1 MSRYASRRISVETSA
16 VAIGT
21 AAPGITRR
29 LTLANHAGGEIVI
42 GDSDVS
48 WTNGFRLKT
57 GGTPWDFL
65 ITDGDVLY
73 AIVNTGTRD
82 LDVYDFAA
90 DI

>member
-1 MSRYASRRISVETSA
+1 MARFVARRVSIGTTA

-21 AAPGITRR
+21 AAPGITHEI
-29 LTLANHAGGEIVI
+29 TLANHAGAEIVI

-57 GGTPWDFL
+57 GGTPWDFT
-65 ITDGDVLY
+65 ITDGDILF

-82 LDVYDFAA
+82 LDIYDFTS
-90 DI
+90 DL

>member
-1 MSRYASRRISVETSA
+1 MSRYASRRISVGTTA

-21 AAPGITRR
+21 AAAQTTRV

-48 WTNGFRLKT
+48 WANGFRLKT
-57 GGTPWDFL
+57 GGTPWDFT
-65 ITDGDVLY
+65 ITDGDILF

-82 LDVYDFAA
+82 LDIYDFTV
-90 DI
+90 DL